1 VQKRIKIP
9 KINIKKLIN
18 NLNKSKKEKIII
30 EINKNKISRE
40 KLYKDILRTQNYLIS
55 IGTKKNHKI
64 VSLLENSYEQILLFL
79 ATLGLGATWVP
90 LGNYKKGIGLNYILS
105 LIKPQFILIRKN
117 KINDIPINFKKNIKI
132 IKDKTIFKNK
142 INKIKKVI
150 FSSNVNT
157 ILFTSGTTGPPKG
170 VIVNDKMLIASSYA
184 TGIASDSNGN
194 DRYLLWESL
203 HHIGGIEILILCL
216 LKFSSLVIIK
226 KFSAKKF
233 WKQNIKYKITVLHYL
248 GGILDILIKQPKTIF
263 DKKHSIKIAFGAGAR
278 KETYSIFKKR
288 FNIPLREVYGMTEA
302 SSFTTINF
310 KNHIGSIGQ
319 VLPWFK
325 VKIINSKNGIGEI
338 AITSKDKNLITKGY
352 FKDYKSTKNLLV
364 NNLLYTGDI
373 GKFDKHQNLYYIGR
387 KKDSIRVKGE
397 NISSWEIE
405 SNLNEHINI
414 SESAVLAVKSD
425 IGEEDIVALL
435 LLKKRNKINIKNFA
449 NHFKSILPKNYNPR
463 YWAVVKNFPRTPTY
477 RIDKKLI
484 DTSKIRFY
492 DYSINE
498 FRFINRK
505 QFGLLDH

>member
-1 VQKRIKIP
+1 MQKRIKIP

-117 KINDIPINFKKNIKI
+117 KINDIPINFKKNLKI

-414 SESAVLAVKSD
+414 SESAVLPVKSD

>member
-1 VQKRIKIP
+1 MQKRIKIP

-40 KLYKDILRTQNYLIS
+40 KLYKDILRTQNYLIN

-64 VSLLENSYEQILLFL
+64 VSLLENSYEQVLLFL

-414 SESAVLAVKSD
+414 SESAVLPVKSD

>member
-1 VQKRIKIP
+1 MQKRIKIP
-9 KINIKKLIN
+9 KINIRQLIN

-105 LIKPQFILIRKN
+105 LIKPQFIFIRKN

-352 FKDYKSTKNLLV
+352 FRDYKSTKNLLV

-414 SESAVLAVKSD
+414 SESAVLPVKSD

-463 YWAVVKNFPRTPTY
+463 YWAVVKSFPRTPTY

>member
-1 VQKRIKIP
+1 MQKRIKIP

-414 SESAVLAVKSD
+414 SESAVLPVKSD